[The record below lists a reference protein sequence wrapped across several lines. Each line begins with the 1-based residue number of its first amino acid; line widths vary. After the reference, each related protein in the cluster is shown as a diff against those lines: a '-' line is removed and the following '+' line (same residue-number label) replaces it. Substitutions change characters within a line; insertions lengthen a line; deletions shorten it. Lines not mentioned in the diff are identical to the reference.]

1 MACVLLLRLG
11 MSDPNLTTEAAQRPV
26 RILVAEDDDAMRA
39 LLVRTLSR
47 AGYVVVEVED
57 GYELGDYLA
66 MMRGQGGTL
75 APLDLIVSDVRM
87 PGRTGLEALERLRD
101 QGVSCPVLLLSAFA
115 DEETHAEALRL
126 GARQLLDKPVDLD
139 VLKEAVREAVTH

>member
-1 MACVLLLRLG
+1 MLLRPG
-11 MSDPNLTTEAAQRPV
+11 MTNEPSLSEAAPRPP

-39 LLVRTLSR
+39 LLVRTLER
-47 AGYVVVEVED
+47 AGYGVVEVED
-57 GYELGDYLA
+57 GFELGDYLA

-75 APLDLIVSDVRM
+75 EPVDLIISDVRM
-87 PGRTGLEALERLRD
+87 PGRTGLEALERLRG

-115 DEETHAEALRL
+115 DAETHEEARRL

-139 VLKEAVREAVTH
+139 VLKAAVREAVRH

>member
-1 MACVLLLRLG
+1 MLLRLWMMNDPP
-11 MSDPNLTTEAAQRPV
+11 MSEETPRAV

-39 LLVRTLSR
+39 LLVRTLMR

-57 GYELGDYLA
+57 GFELGDYLA

-75 APLDLIVSDVRM
+75 EPLDLIISDVRM
-87 PGRTGLEALERLRD
+87 PGRTGLEALKQLRE

-115 DEETHAEALRL
+115 DAETHEEARRL

-139 VLKEAVREAVTH
+139 VLKAAVREAVQH

>member
-1 MACVLLLRLG
+1 MT
-11 MSDPNLTTEAAQRPV
+11 DPTLTEDAPRPP

-39 LLVRTLSR
+39 MLVQTLRR

-57 GYELGDYLA
+57 GFELGDYLA

-75 APLDLIVSDVRM
+75 APLDLIISDVRM

-115 DEETHAEALRL
+115 DAETHAEARRL
-126 GARQLLDKPVDLD
+126 GARRLLDKPVDLD
-139 VLKEAVREAVTH
+139 VLKAAVHEAVAH

>member
-1 MACVLLLRLG
+1 MGHAPCTAS
-11 MSDPNLTTEAAQRPV
+11 MTDPTLNEGAPRPP

-39 LLVRTLSR
+39 MLVQTLRR

-57 GYELGDYLA
+57 GFELGDYLA

-115 DEETHAEALRL
+115 DAETHAEARRL
-126 GARQLLDKPVDLD
+126 GARRLLDKPVDLD
-139 VLKEAVREAVTH
+139 VLKAAVHEAVAH

>member
-1 MACVLLLRLG
+1 MLLRLW
-11 MSDPNLTTEAAQRPV
+11 MTDPTLTEDAPRPV

-39 LLVRTLSR
+39 LLVRTLRR

-57 GYELGDYLA
+57 GFELGDYLA

>member
-1 MACVLLLRLG
+1 
-11 MSDPNLTTEAAQRPV
+11 MSDPTLTTEAAPRPV

-115 DEETHAEALRL
+115 DAETHAEALRL